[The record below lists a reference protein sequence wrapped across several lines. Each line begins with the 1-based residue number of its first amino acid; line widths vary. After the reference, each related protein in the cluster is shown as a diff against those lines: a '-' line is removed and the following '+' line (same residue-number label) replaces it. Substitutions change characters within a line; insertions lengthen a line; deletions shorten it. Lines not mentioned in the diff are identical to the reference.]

1 MKLNTVVV
9 TVFFSGIFR
18 VANAFSQPKVSDLLG
33 KHKETIDELKK
44 SCDLDDD
51 LTLLRYCVE
60 YEDDVALISEKIA
73 KNLQWRENNKAIC
86 EAAKKAVEEAQAG
99 EKWDN
104 GPVRDAAPYSS
115 VINQYITPSQV
126 LTTTSNKGDFLYCIR
141 AAKINDKELMSKGEF
156 GFI

>member
-1 MKLNTVVV
+1 MKFNTVVV
-9 TVFFSGIFR
+9 TVFFTGFFR
-18 VANAFSQPKVSDLLG
+18 VVNAFSQPKVSDLLG
-33 KHKETIDELKK
+33 KHQGTIDELKK

-60 YEDDVALISEKIA
+60 YDDDVALISEKIA
-73 KNLQWRENNKAIC
+73 NNLQWRENNKSIC

-115 VINQYITPSQV
+115 IINQYITPSQV